1 MVYFF
6 QNMVKSLRRVRRVAR
21 RKPRCLCFRSL
32 GETILQASDF
42 RILTC
47 SKGVGCKKPKY
58 LHPACALFYR
68 NTVRRCPF
76 CKGKL
81 VIKKQTVSLRDSL
94 FKQRQQMDV

>member
-1 MVYFF
+1 MVYFI
-6 QNMVKSLRRVRRVAR
+6 QNMVKSLRRVRRVVR
-21 RKPRCLCFRSL
+21 RKPRCLCLRSL

-42 RILTC
+42 RVLTC
-47 SKGVGCKKPKY
+47 SKGVGCKNPKY
-58 LHPACALFYR
+58 LHPACAQFYR
-68 NTVRRCPF
+68 NTVRLCPF